1 MAEQKQNTNGFT
13 EWKVTRN
20 LLEQFKNAKHKQLFQ
35 SPQFETID
43 GAVWRIQFYPPGR
56 HGDECL
62 PDDCSIHL
70 ECVKLNASKQP
81 LGVCFSF
88 NIREMDWCYDGGN
101 TFRKSG
107 QTWGVKAFKAEKLN
121 HLERLSI
128 ECFVSEAMDVSDDK
142 TYFEWKVSHH
152 WMQRWE

>member
-1 MAEQKQNTNGFT
+1 MAEQKQNTNGFL
-13 EWKVTRN
+13 EWKVTGN

-43 GAVWRIQFYPPGR
+43 GAVWRIKSEP
-56 HGDECL
+56 HSEES
-62 PDDCSIHL
+62 PDDCAIYL

-128 ECFVSEAMDVSDDK
+128 ECFVEEGA
-142 TYFEWKVSHH
+142 
-152 WMQRWE
+152 